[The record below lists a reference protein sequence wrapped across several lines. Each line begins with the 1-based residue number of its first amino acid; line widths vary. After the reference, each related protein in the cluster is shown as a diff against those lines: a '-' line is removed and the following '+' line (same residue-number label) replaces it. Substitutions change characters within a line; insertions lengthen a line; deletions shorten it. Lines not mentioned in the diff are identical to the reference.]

1 MQGFY
6 QSNRIVSERRKSMKA
21 YSHKEIEEILNTY
34 GDTVYRMAYTQIKS
48 KTLAD
53 DIYQDVCV
61 KLLKQKRKI
70 ELEEHLKAWLLR
82 TTMNCCKDYWKS
94 AWVQKISWNS
104 DTKETLETM
113 GAAYMESETGFVTEC
128 VLNLPEKYRTVI
140 HLYYYEGYRQ
150 KEIAKLL
157 GKKENTIASQ
167 LARGKALLKI
177 ELEKDKE
184 GRYGIQGII

>member
-1 MQGFY
+1 M
-6 QSNRIVSERRKSMKA
+6 RA

-34 GDTVYRMAYTQIKS
+34 GDTVYRMAYAQVKS
-48 KTLAD
+48 RELAD
-53 DIYQDVCV
+53 DVYQDVCV

-70 ELEEHLKAWLLR
+70 EPEEHLKAWLLR
-82 TTMNCCKDYWKS
+82 ITINCCKDYWKS
-94 AWVQKISWNS
+94 AWVQKISWSTNS
-104 DTKETLETM
+104 KENLEAL
-113 GAAYMESETGFVTEC
+113 GNNHMEQETGFVTER

-140 HLYYYEGYRQ
+140 HLYYYEGYSQ
-150 KEIAKLL
+150 KEIAELL

-184 GRYGIQGII
+184 ERYGIQRII

>member
-1 MQGFY
+1 
-6 QSNRIVSERRKSMKA
+6 
-21 YSHKEIEEILNTY
+21 
-34 GDTVYRMAYTQIKS
+34 
-48 KTLAD
+48 
-53 DIYQDVCV
+53 
-61 KLLKQKRKI
+61 
-70 ELEEHLKAWLLR
+70 
-82 TTMNCCKDYWKS
+82 
-94 AWVQKISWNS
+94 
-104 DTKETLETM
+104 
-113 GAAYMESETGFVTEC
+113 MESETGFVTEC

-140 HLYYYEGYRQ
+140 YLYYYEGYRQ

>member
-1 MQGFY
+1 M
-6 QSNRIVSERRKSMKA
+6 RA

-48 KTLAD
+48 RTLAD
-53 DIYQDVCV
+53 DVYQDVCV

-70 ELEEHLKAWLLR
+70 EPEEHLKAWLLR
-82 TTMNCCKDYWKS
+82 VTINCCKDYWKS
-94 AWVQKISWNS
+94 AWVQKISWSANS
-104 DTKETLETM
+104 KENLEAS
-113 GAAYMESETGFVTEC
+113 GNNPMEQETGFVTER

-140 HLYYYEGYRQ
+140 HLYYYEGYSQ
-150 KEIAKLL
+150 KEIAELL

-184 GRYGIQGII
+184 EHYGIQRII

>member
-1 MQGFY
+1 
-6 QSNRIVSERRKSMKA
+6 MKA
-21 YSHKEIEEILNTY
+21 YSHKEIEKILNTY
-34 GDTVYRMAYTQIKS
+34 GDMIYRMAYTQVKS
-48 KTLAD
+48 RTLVD

-70 ELEEHLKAWLLR
+70 EPDEHLKAWLLR
-82 TTMNCCKDYWKS
+82 TTINCCKDYWKS
-94 AWVQKISWNS
+94 AWVQKIAWNTDS
-104 DTKETLETM
+104 RESLETTGIDYM
-113 GAAYMESETGFVTEC
+113 GSETGFVTEC
-128 VLNLPEKYRTVI
+128 VLKLSEKYRTVI
-140 HLYYYEGYRQ
+140 HLYYYEGYSQ
-150 KEIAKLL
+150 KEIAELL

>member
-1 MQGFY
+1 
-6 QSNRIVSERRKSMKA
+6 MKA
-21 YSHKEIEEILNTY
+21 YSHKEIEKILNTY
-34 GDTVYRMAYTQIKS
+34 GDMIYRMGYMQVKS
-48 KTLAD
+48 RTSAD

-70 ELEEHLKAWLLR
+70 EPEEHLKAWLLR
-82 TTMNCCKDYWKS
+82 TTINCCKDYWKS
-94 AWVQKISWNS
+94 AWVQKIAWNTDS
-104 DTKETLETM
+104 RESLETTGIDYM
-113 GAAYMESETGFVTEC
+113 GSETGFVTEC
-128 VLNLPEKYRTVI
+128 VLKLSEKYRTVI
-140 HLYYYEGYRQ
+140 HLYYYEGYSQ
-150 KEIAKLL
+150 KEIAELL

>member
-1 MQGFY
+1 
-6 QSNRIVSERRKSMKA
+6 MKA
-21 YSHKEIEEILNTY
+21 YSHKEIEKILETY
-34 GDTVYRMAYTQIKS
+34 GDTIYRMAYTQIKS
-48 KTLAD
+48 RTSAD
-53 DIYQDVCV
+53 DIYQDVCI

-70 ELEEHLKAWLLR
+70 EPEEHLKAWLLR
-82 TTMNCCKDYWKS
+82 TTINCCKDYWKS

-104 DTKETLETM
+104 DEKETIENT
-113 GAAYMESETGFVTEC
+113 GAGYTESETGFVTEC

-184 GRYGIQGII
+184 GHYGIQGII